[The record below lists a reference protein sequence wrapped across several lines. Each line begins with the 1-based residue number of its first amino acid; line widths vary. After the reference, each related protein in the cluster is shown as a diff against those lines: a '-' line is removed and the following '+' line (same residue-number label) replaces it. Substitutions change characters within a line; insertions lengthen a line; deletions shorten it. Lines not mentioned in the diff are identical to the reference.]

1 MWRKYLL
8 SIMVLGFLAC
18 QASAQEWA
26 RRMFKQT
33 EHDFGVVARGAKAE
47 FRFEFE
53 NIYLEDVHISGAY
66 SSCGCTSVRVE
77 NPLVKTYESGA
88 IVAHYNTDA
97 FTGARG
103 ATIVVNIDKPY
114 PATVQLHVRGFV
126 RGDVEL
132 EPGSVQFGTV
142 EQGNEAE
149 QSVRITCAGGWQVL
163 DVKNPNPSLKA
174 ELTEVGRFG
183 GRQVYEL
190 KVRLSKDTPSGYL
203 NEHLLL
209 TTNDPRGTPIAV
221 AVEGRV
227 TGGEIAVSPPA
238 LFLGV
243 VEPGGKVTRQLVL
256 KGNKPFRVLNI
267 SCDDESFQFD
277 LSQANEPKTL
287 HLIPV
292 TFTAGTEL
300 GKVVKTIR
308 IKTDHGYS
316 EPQLSAYAVVAA
328 K

>member
-1 MWRKYLL
+1 
-8 SIMVLGFLAC
+8 
-18 QASAQEWA
+18 
-26 RRMFKQT
+26 
-33 EHDFGVVARGAKAE
+33 
-47 FRFEFE
+47 
-53 NIYLEDVHISGAY
+53 
-66 SSCGCTSVRVE
+66 
-77 NPLVKTYESGA
+77 
-88 IVAHYNTDA
+88 
-97 FTGARG
+97 
-103 ATIVVNIDKPY
+103 
-114 PATVQLHVRGFV
+114 
-126 RGDVEL
+126 
-132 EPGSVQFGTV
+132 
-142 EQGNEAE
+142 
-149 QSVRITCAGGWQVL
+149 VRITCAGGWQVL

-183 GRQVYEL
+183 GQRLYEL
-190 KVRLSKDTPSGYL
+190 KVRLSKDAPSGYL

-209 TTNDPRGTPIAV
+209 TTNDPRGTPIPV
-221 AVEGRV
+221 PVEGRV

-256 KGNKPFRVLNI
+256 KGKKPFRVLNI

-308 IKTDHGYS
+308 IKTDHGNT